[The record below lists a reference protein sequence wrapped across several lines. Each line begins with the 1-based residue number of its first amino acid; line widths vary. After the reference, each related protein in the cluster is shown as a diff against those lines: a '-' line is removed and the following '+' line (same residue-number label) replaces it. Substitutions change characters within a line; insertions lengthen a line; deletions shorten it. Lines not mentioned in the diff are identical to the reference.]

1 MLIFTTKLNKKK
13 LLALVIGAFV
23 MVGAVILLWPHKE
36 EGAPVSSMG
45 SLEGAGNYLQSL
57 GYELEKEPVRQEG
70 ITLPKEFDSV
80 YEEYNNLQK
89 ECGFDLSPY
98 KGKNLTLYT
107 YRLTNYPGEPEAM
120 ADVLLKGEKVVGGSV
135 YSAALD
141 GFMHGL
147 RPVSDAQDSSSNP

>member
-23 MVGAVILLWPHKE
+23 LVGAVILLWPHKE

-45 SLEGAGNYLQSL
+45 SL
-57 GYELEKEPVRQEG
+57 
-70 ITLPKEFDSV
+70 DSV

>member
-23 MVGAVILLWPHKE
+23 LVGAVILLWPHKE

-57 GYELEKEPVRQEG
+57 GYELEKEPVRQED

-120 ADVLLKGEKVVGGSV
+120 ADVLLKGE
-135 YSAALD
+135 
-141 GFMHGL
+141 
-147 RPVSDAQDSSSNP
+147 